1 MNLSKYIEKIS
12 KQFDK
17 SNSKFKIENIIEYVV
32 LAYAFV
38 LPLSRAGISIFTVA
52 LFIFWLLAPNLK
64 QRFFIVFNNKVILSV
79 MLFMVF
85 SLISLIWSENIT
97 RGLLNFKHYWF
108 ILPIFVFATNIKK
121 EQVSK
126 IISAFLLGM
135 LISEITS
142 YGIFLQIWT
151 FGHGTPQDPTPF
163 MNHIHYSIFLAVTSL
178 LLLNRAYF
186 ETTYKWKIFY
196 FIYFLFTTSNL
207 FINGGRT
214 GQLGFI
220 IGIFVVGIVNMK
232 NKFVALISILLLVI
246 TISTVAYKFSPTFQ
260 NRITQ
265 TLQTIRDIQDSKS
278 NMYSTSFGSRLGLWI
293 VGEKI
298 FLDHPIIGVGLGS
311 EMNALHHKIDT
322 DMPQFRDTPVYT
334 LPHYH
339 NSYVTYLVQ
348 LGFIGFLFFIS
359 IFYHIAKLKIDNKQ
373 FNNLKFIFLTVFMIG
388 CFFEQIFAVEFPMA
402 LFALFI
408 GIFLASSQN
417 NKLLNS

>member
-1 MNLSKYIEKIS
+1 MYQFRNQLRAEESIKYI
-12 KQFDK
+12 
-17 SNSKFKIENIIEYVV
+17 V

-38 LPLSRAGISIFTVA
+38 LPLSRAGISIFTAA
-52 LFIFWLLAPNLK
+52 LFILWLLAPNLK
-64 QRFFIVFNNKVILSV
+64 QRFFIVLNNKVILSV
-79 MLFMVF
+79 MLFMAF

-121 EQVSK
+121 EQTSK

-135 LISEITS
+135 MVSEIIS
-142 YGIFLQIWT
+142 YGIFFQVWT
-151 FGHGTPQDPTPF
+151 FGHGTPQDPSPF
-163 MNHIHYSIFLAVTSL
+163 MHHIHYSIFLAVTSL
-178 LLLNRAYF
+178 LLLNRFYF
-186 ETTYKWKIFY
+186 ETASKWKIFY

-220 IGIFVVGIVNMK
+220 VGIFVVGIVNMK
-232 NKFVALISILLLVI
+232 NKFVALFSILLLVI
-246 TISTVAYKFSPTFQ
+246 AIGTVAYKFSPTFQ
-260 NRITQ
+260 NKVAQ
-265 TLQTIRDIQDSKS
+265 TSQTITDIQDGKS
-278 NMYSTSFGSRLGLWI
+278 NMYSTSFGARLGLWI

-298 FLDHPIIGVGLGS
+298 FLAHPIIGVGLGS
-311 EMNALHHKIDT
+311 EMDALHHKIDT

-348 LGFIGFLFFIS
+348 LGLIGFLLFIS
-359 IFYHIAKLKIDNKQ
+359 IFYHIAQLKIDNKQ

-388 CFFEQIFAVEFPMA
+388 CFFEQIFAAEFPMA

-408 GIFLASSQN
+408 GVFLASSQN